1 MKTSAQD
8 FKDAIVSFNLNV
20 ATNNQKKVAKLV
32 ALLNDKTVVAML
44 NAQNVEAHDLNIA
57 LYSAEKAI
65 KFVYAVTRKDCNASD
80 FEVNTTSAIKSLL
93 NAQAI
98 DETVTR
104 ADIHD
109 MIMID
114 AKTSRDHIYARKNKI
129 DSKAQVDY
137 TFAALQLLKVI
148 DRASNKAIDCEL
160 MTVAKVALKDVVI

>member
-1 MKTSAQD
+1 MTNSQD
-8 FKDAIVSFNLNV
+8 FKNAIITFNANV
-20 ATNNQKKVAKLV
+20 AANNQKKVQKLV
-32 ALLNDKTVVAML
+32 SILNDKAVIQML
-44 NAQNVEAHDLNIA
+44 NAQKVEASDLNIA

-98 DETVTR
+98 DETITR

-114 AKTSRDHIYARKNKI
+114 AKTARDHVYQRKNKI

-137 TFAALQLLKVI
+137 TFSALQLLKVI

-160 MTVAKVALKDVVI
+160 MQLSKVALKEVVI